1 MRDGAANT
9 AGQAGSRREPRQTAG
24 KTVSQAAPG
33 CSLCLGNESRI
44 NLQDVGSHKS
54 INKAVKSCQKTS
66 WISSQPS
73 RKKTTH
79 THTYTLAPRSG
90 SVSRKDARVDLYGSS
105 LRGTRSFSTTNNA
118 HTTAPLPQ
126 SIVGEYRKVVR
137 RCCSPDFT
145 WQTKRRRKKRGELSR
160 NYRLNAILHSL
171 YSDTHIHK

>member
-73 RKKTTH
+73 RKKNTH
-79 THTYTLAPRSG
+79 THTHTHWHLARAPSRGRMLGWISMVAASEARAASAPRTTHTRQPPC
-90 SVSRKDARVDLYGSS
+90 RKALWGNTEKSWGV
-105 LRGTRSFSTTNNA
+105 A
-118 HTTAPLPQ
+118 AVQ
-126 SIVGEYRKVVR
+126 
-137 RCCSPDFT
+137 
-145 WQTKRRRKKRGELSR
+145 
-160 NYRLNAILHSL
+160 ILHDKQKEEGRNVAN
-171 YSDTHIHK
+171 YPEIID